1 MGFPQQVAS
10 APPISNYYY
19 GRNSYQPNNQIIPNI
34 HNISPKIM
42 NLRGSQFNPYPQYL
56 KKIMLNKNK
65 KNLNLIN
72 EENPVEE
79 NNEEESQNKTHKL
92 TKELEK
98 QIQELRK
105 ITKEAKE
112 VFISLYIFTA
122 YRFFIQQKILESII
136 Q

>member
-1 MGFPQQVAS
+1 
-10 APPISNYYY
+10 
-19 GRNSYQPNNQIIPNI
+19 
-34 HNISPKIM
+34 M